1 MPFDEKELM
10 SILFQ
15 RWEKEWRDQKNEQVA
30 KLYNQIVE
38 IMAREK
44 AHIDEMIIALE
55 IALQEALDA
64 KVKMV
69 REQRGPEQRSPTRLS
84 DVAASEVG
92 S

>member
-1 MPFDEKELM
+1 MDEKELM
-10 SILFQ
+10 SMIFQ

-30 KLYNQIVE
+30 TLYNMIVE

-55 IALQEALDA
+55 IALREALDA

-69 REQRGPEQRSPTRLS
+69 REQRSSGQPSSSLS
-84 DVAASEVG
+84 NSRPSEVT